1 MTATAIALQQPVS
14 GVDAEVAVAAVRIA
28 LRHDMGF
35 ARIRVSYAELPGGI
49 ERRRGIA
56 SVTDFASEETVAACD
71 RDSHRLAG
79 AA

>member
-35 ARIRVSYAELPGGI
+35 ARIRVSDAELPGGI

-56 SVTDFASEETVAACD
+56 LGDGLRLGRD
-71 RDSHRLAG
+71 RGRIVCV
-79 AA
+79 